1 MIPIPRRLLIHSC
14 ELVTEL
20 PKDKWGNVSADSVT
34 LSCVRV
40 EPCAKVVK
48 GADGVDVQLS
58 AVLFFDMHTS
68 YPRSAVFKMPGDG
81 GCERQTVVFEGRRY
95 VVGNIERLYD
105 TKGVHHLEIGLI

>member
-20 PKDKWGNVSADSVT
+20 PKDKWGNVSTVSEK

-40 EPCAKVVK
+40 EPCVKVVK

-58 AVLFFDMHTS
+58 AVLFFDTHTS
-68 YPRSAVFKMPGDG
+68 CPRSAVFKLSGDG
-81 GCERQTVVFEGRRY
+81 GCERQTVIFDGRRY
-95 VVGNIERLYD
+95 VVGSIERLYD

>member
-1 MIPIPRRLLIHSC
+1 MIPIPRMLLIHSC

-20 PKDKWGNVSADSVT
+20 PKDKWGNVSTVSEK
-34 LSCVRV
+34 LFCVRI

-48 GADGVDVQLS
+48 GADGVDIQLS
-58 AVLFFDMHTS
+58 AVLFFDTHTS

-81 GCERQTVVFEGRRY
+81 GCERQTVIFDGRRY
-95 VVGNIERLYD
+95 VVGSIECLYD

>member
-20 PKDKWGNVSADSVT
+20 PKDKWGNVSAESVT
-34 LSCVRV
+34 LSCVRI

-81 GCERQTVVFEGRRY
+81 GCERQTVIFEGRRY
-95 VVGNIERLYD
+95 VVGSIERLYD

>member
-20 PKDKWGNVSADSVT
+20 PKDKWGNVSAESKT
-34 LSCVRV
+34 LSCVRI

-58 AVLFFDMHTS
+58 AVMFFDMHTS
-68 YPRSAVFKMPGDG
+68 FPRSAVFKLSGDG
-81 GCERQTVVFEGRRY
+81 GCERQTVIFEGRRY
-95 VVGNIERLYD
+95 VVGSIERLYD

>member
-14 ELVTEL
+14 ELVTEFS
-20 PKDKWGNVSADSVT
+20 KDKWGNVSTVSET
-34 LSCVRV
+34 ISCVRI

-58 AVLFFDMHTS
+58 AVLFFDTHTS
-68 YPRSAVFKMPGDG
+68 CPRSAVFKMPGDG
-81 GCERQTVVFEGRRY
+81 GCERQTVIFEGRRY
-95 VVGNIERLYD
+95 VVGSIERLYD

>member
-20 PKDKWGNVSADSVT
+20 PKDKWGNVSTVSEK
-34 LSCVRV
+34 LSCVRI

-58 AVLFFDMHTS
+58 AVLFFDCRAS
-68 YPRSAVFKMPGDG
+68 IPRSAVFKMPGDG
-81 GCERQTVVFEGRRY
+81 GCERQTVIFDGRRY
-95 VVGNIERLYD
+95 VVGSIERLYD

>member
-20 PKDKWGNVSADSVT
+20 PKDKWGNVSTVSKT
-34 LSCVRV
+34 LSCVRI

-48 GADGVDVQLS
+48 GADGVDIQLS
-58 AVLFFDMHTS
+58 AVLFFDMRTS
-68 YPRSAVFKMPGDG
+68 FPRSAVFKMPGDG
-81 GCERQTVVFEGRRY
+81 GCERQTVIFEGRRY
-95 VVGNIERLYD
+95 VVGSIERLYD

>member
-20 PKDKWGNVSADSVT
+20 PKDKWGNVSTVSEK
-34 LSCVRV
+34 LSCVRI

-58 AVLFFDMHTS
+58 AVLFFDIHTS
-68 YPRSAVFKMPGDG
+68 CPRSAVFKLSGDG
-81 GCERQTVVFEGRRY
+81 DCERQTVIFDGRRY
-95 VVGNIERLYD
+95 VVGSIERLYD
-105 TKGVHHLEIGLI
+105 TNGVHHLEIGLI

>member
-1 MIPIPRRLLIHSC
+1 MIPIPRMLLIHSC

-20 PKDKWGNVSADSVT
+20 PKDKWGNVSTVSEK
-34 LSCVRV
+34 LSCVRI

-48 GADGVDVQLS
+48 GADGVDIQLS
-58 AVLFFDMHTS
+58 AVLFFDTHTS

-81 GCERQTVVFEGRRY
+81 GCERQTVIFDGRRY
-95 VVGNIERLYD
+95 VGGSIECLYD

>member
-14 ELVTEL
+14 ELITEFS
-20 PKDKWGNVSADSVT
+20 KDKWGNVSTESVVI
-34 LSCVRV
+34 SCVRI

-58 AVLFFDMHTS
+58 AVLFFDCRS
-68 YPRSAVFKMPGDG
+68 SIPRSAVFKMPGDG
-81 GCERQTVVFEGRRY
+81 GCERQTVIFEGRRY
-95 VVGNIERLYD
+95 VVGSIERLYD

>member
-14 ELVTEL
+14 ELITEL
-20 PKDKWGNVSADSVT
+20 PKDKWGNVSAESVV
-34 LSCVRV
+34 LSCVRI

-58 AVLFFDMHTS
+58 AVLFFDMRTS
-68 YPRSAVFKMPGDG
+68 YPRLTFFKLPGDG
-81 GCERQTVVFEGRRY
+81 GCERQTVIFEGRRY
-95 VVGNIERLYD
+95 VVGSIERLYD

>member
-14 ELVTEL
+14 ELITEL
-20 PKDKWGNVSADSVT
+20 PKDKWGNVSAESVV
-34 LSCVRV
+34 LSCVRI

-58 AVLFFDMHTS
+58 AVLFFDCRTS
-68 YPRSAVFKMPGDG
+68 IPRSAVFKMPGDG
-81 GCERQTVVFEGRRY
+81 GCERQTVIFEGRRY
-95 VVGNIERLYD
+95 VVGSIERLYD

>member
-20 PKDKWGNVSADSVT
+20 PRDKWGNVSAVSEK

-58 AVLFFDMHTS
+58 AVLFFDTHTS
-68 YPRSAVFKMPGDG
+68 CPRSAVFKLSGDG
-81 GCERQTVVFEGRRY
+81 GCERQTVIFEGRRY
-95 VVGNIERLYD
+95 VVGSIEWLYD

>member
-20 PKDKWGNVSADSVT
+20 PKDKWGNVSTVSET
-34 LSCVRV
+34 LSCVRI

-58 AVLFFDMHTS
+58 AVMFFDMHTS
-68 YPRSAVFKMPGDG
+68 FPRSAVFKLSGDE
-81 GCERQTVVFEGRRY
+81 GCERQTVIFDGRRY
-95 VVGNIERLYD
+95 VVGSIERLYD
-105 TKGVHHLEIGLI
+105 THGVHHLEIGLI

>member
-20 PKDKWGNVSADSVT
+20 PKDKWGNVSTDSKT
-34 LSCVRV
+34 LSCVRI

-68 YPRSAVFKMPGDG
+68 YPRSADFKMPGDG
-81 GCERQTVVFEGRRY
+81 GCERQTVIFEGRRY
-95 VVGNIERLYD
+95 VVGSIERLYD